1 MALGD
6 RAKGPLQEAAGYC
19 QLEPILYPVRRLDV
33 VMTFT
38 VADSRSRRRAGPRFE
53 ADLRNSMA
61 AAGARAVLM
70 GAGSSS
76 SGGRRSP
83 K

>member
-1 MALGD
+1 
-6 RAKGPLQEAAGYC
+6 
-19 QLEPILYPVRRLDV
+19 
-33 VMTFT
+33 MTFYTSIDPTSTDST
-38 VADSRSRRRAGPRFE
+38 VSWGRGGLEITSESGAALE